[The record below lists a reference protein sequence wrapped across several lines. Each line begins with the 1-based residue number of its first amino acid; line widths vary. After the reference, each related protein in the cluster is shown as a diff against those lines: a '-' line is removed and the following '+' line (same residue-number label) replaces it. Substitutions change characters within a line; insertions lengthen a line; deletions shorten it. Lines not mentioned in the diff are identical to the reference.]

1 MRRTYLDHA
10 ATTPMDPLVL
20 QEMMPY
26 FIDKFGNS
34 SSIHSYGQEAKDA
47 IETARARV
55 AKLIGASPEEIYFT
69 SGGTEAN
76 NMAVLGTAH
85 LKENRGC
92 HIITSAIEHPA
103 VLSTVKHLETL
114 GFEATYIPVD
124 SEGIIRLADVEK
136 ALRPNTKLITV
147 MHANNEIGTVQP
159 VEEIGKL
166 ANERGV
172 AFHTDAIQTASK
184 VPLDVRN
191 LRADFLS
198 ISAHKIY
205 GPKGVGMLYMRK
217 GAKIQQLMFGG
228 SHEKGLRPSTSNVPG
243 IAGFGKAAEL
253 AAQRLEVDVPRIMR
267 LRERIIDGTLGSI
280 KETYLTG
287 HRTKRLPNLASFRFR
302 FIEGEGMLLHLD
314 MAGIAASTGSA
325 CSSKSLKASHVLLAL
340 GLPQEEVHGSL
351 RVSLGRGNTDE
362 DADYF
367 LMEMPPIVEKLRK
380 MSPLAR

>member
-1 MRRTYLDHA
+1 MRQTYLDHA

-26 FIDKFGNS
+26 FKEKFGNS
-34 SSIHSYGQEAKDA
+34 SSIHAYGQDAKNALDV
-47 IETARARV
+47 ARARA
-55 AKLIGASPEEIYFT
+55 AKLIGATADEIYFT
-69 SGGTEAN
+69 SGEAN
-76 NMAVLGTAH
+76 NMAVLGTAN
-85 LKENRGC
+85 LKENKRC
-92 HIITSAIEHPA
+92 HVITTAIEHPA
-103 VLSTVKHLETL
+103 VLNTVKYLETM
-114 GFEATYIPVD
+114 GFEATFLPVD
-124 SEGIIRLADVEK
+124 PEGIIRLEDLEK
-136 ALRPNTKLITV
+136 AIRPNTKLISI
-147 MHANNEIGTVQP
+147 MHANNEIGTIQP
-159 VEEIGKL
+159 VEQIGKL
-166 ANERGV
+166 AKERKI

-184 VPLDVRN
+184 MPLDVDK
-191 LRADFLS
+191 LGVDFLS

-217 GAKIQQLMFGG
+217 GTKIQQLMFGG

-253 AAQRLEVDVPRIMR
+253 AVQRLDFDVPRITRM
-267 LRERIIDGTLGSI
+267 RERIIDGTLGNI
-280 KETYLTG
+280 KDSFLTG

-314 MAGIAASTGSA
+314 IAGIAASTGSA

-351 RVSLGRGNTDE
+351 RISLGRENTDE
-362 DADYF
+362 DVEYF
-367 LMEMPPIVEKLRK
+367 LKEMPPIVEKLRK